1 MRIRITDGTG
11 IVGGDEE
18 HVVGSNGHLLEL
30 AELEVALLSSDAV
43 ADEAALDVIENT
55 EGLVGLLDGD
65 DICNK

>member
-1 MRIRITDGTG
+1 MRVRITDGTG

-18 HVVGSNGHLLEL
+18 HVVGSNGHLLDL

-43 ADEAALDVIENT
+43 ADEAVLDVIEKT

-65 DICNK
+65 DI